1 MQCGKPVAT
10 GVLVPVGPPVAPVPA
25 SSGLALTGG
34 DITGEVTGEA
44 TGEAAGEATGD
55 ALTPGL
61 NRGAGEGAEGQRPQV
76 AAQ

>member
-1 MQCGKPVAT
+1 MGRPVAT
-10 GVLVPVGPPVAPVPA
+10 GVVVTVGLPVAPVPA

-34 DITGEVTGEA
+34 DTTGEVTGEA
-44 TGEAAGEATGD
+44 TGEASGEAAGD

-61 NRGAGEGAEGQRPQV
+61 KRAAGEGEEGQRPQV